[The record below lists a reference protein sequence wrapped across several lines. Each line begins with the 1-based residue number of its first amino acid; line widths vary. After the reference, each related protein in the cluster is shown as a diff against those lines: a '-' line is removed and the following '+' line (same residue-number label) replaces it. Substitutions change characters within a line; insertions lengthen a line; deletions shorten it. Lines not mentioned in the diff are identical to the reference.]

1 MLQIYDTAL
10 QLWDM
15 ICRRRNR
22 RVLQMFSGFLTI
34 IINQADDN
42 KMLIINVPNNILKK
56 AVSITNGLKH

>member
-15 ICRRRNR
+15 ICRRLNR

-34 IINQADDN
+34 IINQADDKQN
-42 KMLIINVPNNILKK
+42 
-56 AVSITNGLKH
+56 AYH

>member
-34 IINQADDN
+34 IINQADD
-42 KMLIINVPNNILKK
+42 KQMRRIKDIEI
-56 AVSITNGLKH
+56 